1 MSFSFDHALGGSD
14 SFPDPAVHPELL
26 DGVLWRRVAAFAVD
40 AVILGIV
47 FGLVMLVLTA
57 LTVVS
62 FGLLAFLFALLPS
75 FSVLVIAYHAWLIGG
90 PASATLG
97 MQFFDLEVRTWSGGK
112 PGYIQAAA
120 QSLLFYATIAATG
133 SLILVVALLNARRR
147 TAHDFLAGT
156 VVVRRPAGP
165 EILPPPPRF

>member
-1 MSFSFDHALGGSD
+1 MSFSFDTVLGGSD
-14 SFPDPAVHPELL
+14 TFPDPAANPELL
-26 DGVLWRRVAAFAVD
+26 DGVLWRRVVAFAVD
-40 AVILGIV
+40 VVILGLA
-47 FGLVMLVLTA
+47 FGLVLLVLTV

-62 FGLLAFLFALLPS
+62 FGLLSPLLLLLPS
-75 FSVLVIAYHAWLIGG
+75 FSVLVIAYHALLIGG

-97 MQFFDLEVRTWSGGK
+97 MQLFDLEVRTWSGGK

-147 TAHDFLAGT
+147 AVHDFLAGT
-156 VVVRRPAGP
+156 VVVRRVVGP
-165 EILPPPPRF
+165 EILPPPSRF